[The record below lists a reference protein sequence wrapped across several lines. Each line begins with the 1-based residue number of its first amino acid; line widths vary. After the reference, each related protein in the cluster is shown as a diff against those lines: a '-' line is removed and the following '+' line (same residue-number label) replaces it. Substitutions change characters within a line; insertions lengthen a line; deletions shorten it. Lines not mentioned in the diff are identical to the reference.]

1 KTLWLCAWGCV
12 VGHVF
17 HIQIMPK
24 IDAIA
29 PVATLGFTYDFNDK
43 WYAVGS
49 VSYAHLKTDTTI
61 TVNDAKYGELI
72 NAKADIE
79 INPILGYAGIGYRF

>member
-1 KTLWLCAWGCV
+1 
-12 VGHVF
+12 
-17 HIQIMPK
+17 
-24 IDAIA
+24 
-29 PVATLGFTYDFNDK
+29 FNDK